1 MDTSLEINPTHHPP
15 LESSVSISSRPSHRR
30 CRTALTK
37 PFECP
42 DSTLDVLRRRLE
54 ETEENCRREAEEYR
68 ALIAEMATT
77 CRTLQARI
85 RVLEAEH
92 NSLESEARKRR
103 NESRRRTWQSPEFGV
118 SSPQSPTDTASSG
131 SLSPNLG
138 PLCDQSINHCQCQ
151 QRLRGL
157 GMNYT
162 LLGPTPEP
170 ILRYDDEA
178 LLWKAWSW
186 Y

>member
-1 MDTSLEINPTHHPP
+1 MKTDTTNHPP
-15 LESSVSISSRPSHRR
+15 LESSVSIPSQPSHRR
-30 CRTALTK
+30 CQTALSR
-37 PFECP
+37 PFT
-42 DSTLDVLRRRLE
+42 SLDVTPVVLRQRLE
-54 ETEENCRREAEEYR
+54 EIEESRRREAEEYR

-103 NESRRRTWQSPEFGV
+103 NESRRRTWQSPEF
-118 SSPQSPTDTASSG
+118 SAISPRSPTDTAPSG

-138 PLCDQSINHCQCQ
+138 LSGDQSSSPCQCQ
-151 QRLRGL
+151 QRSHGL
-157 GMNYT
+157 GMNHT